1 MEIEFEEDYLREL
14 YEDGKSKNKKHR
26 YQPQVV
32 KQYIKAIN
40 TIKPLHKIEDLFLF
54 KSLNYEKLTGNK
66 AGRESIRVNDQY
78 RIEFVSRVEGEE
90 PKILT
95 ICSISE
101 LSNHYK
107 KK

>member
-1 MEIEFEEDYLREL
+1 MEIEFEEDYLREI
-14 YEDGKSKNKKHR
+14 YENGKASNKKHR

-40 TIKPLHKIEDLFLF
+40 TIRPLNKIEDLFPF
-54 KSLNYEKLTGNK
+54 KSLNYEKLTGDK
-66 AGRESIRVNDQY
+66 KGLEAIKVNDQY
-78 RIEFVSRVEGEE
+78 RIEFVSRIEGEN
-90 PKILT
+90 PNSIT
-95 ICSISE
+95 ICSITE